1 MTEPVAAADPQLAL
15 KAEFDAR
22 ADDEIHASPLPTRGL
37 LKRRKN
43 VFYQLIRLAA
53 INIRMIRVIGSS
65 HHG

>member
-1 MTEPVAAADPQLAL
+1 MTEQVPAADPELAL

-22 ADDEIHASPLPTRGL
+22 ADDEIHVAPMPTRGL

-43 VFYQLIRLAA
+43 VLYQLIRLAA
-53 INIRMIRVIGSS
+53 LNVRMIRVIGSS